1 MQSLPLKTTRR
12 FPLFAC
18 QSPFSLSRPSV
29 SSSRLVYSCHP
40 LYITLHLPL
49 SAHALFSLCL
59 PAISVH
65 HQARTV
71 RRISPLNRWPCA
83 ARRPTCSSCVR
94 PTAMRYSIALWPPF
108 AFSVFRRYQICLVL
122 PRVGRLLYIVH
133 VSCTCSSVNPS
144 SRVYQNCVGRV
155 SSEEHTKISGI
166 FSLTSCGTLF
176 HR

>member
-1 MQSLPLKTTRR
+1 M
-12 FPLFAC
+12 
-18 QSPFSLSRPSV
+18 SPASNIFV
-29 SSSRLVYSCHP
+29 SPTQFHTPPTCRL
-40 LYITLHLPL
+40 T
-49 SAHALFSLCL
+49 LFS
-59 PAISVH
+59 PSASAISAISAR

-71 RRISPLNRWPCA
+71 RRISPSSRWPCA

-94 PTAMRYSIALWPPF
+94 PTAMRYTIALCPPLPF
-108 AFSVFRRYQICLVL
+108 LSCLSSASVSSGSAPCWVVALS
-122 PRVGRLLYIVH
+122 VH

-155 SSEEHTKISGI
+155 SNEEHTKISGI